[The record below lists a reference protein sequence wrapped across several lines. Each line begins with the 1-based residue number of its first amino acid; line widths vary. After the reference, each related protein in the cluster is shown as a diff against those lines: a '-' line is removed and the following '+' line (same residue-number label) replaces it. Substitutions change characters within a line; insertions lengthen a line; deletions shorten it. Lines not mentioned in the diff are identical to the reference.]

1 MTDAK
6 TQIEA
11 EITRLRDQQKQV
23 LKLLEDIK
31 DIIEFRTVYQRWDT
45 QSLKIVQTLAP
56 DKYDEF
62 VGYFSNNPNRKLLDA
77 CIQEYVRNM
86 GQAKDAYTE
95 ELPFDPHELA
105 RIRFLKQLQ
114 VLDELSYQI
123 ESVLADAEEHLFA
136 ELQEKELEAARI
148 LQPIDLRA
156 AGALAGVVLE
166 RHLQKLSLKHGLTV
180 TKQETTIRELNDPL
194 KLANA
199 YDFHTW
205 RKIQWLGDLRNLC
218 SPQRNGSPTK
228 KQIEDLI
235 SGVSTVIKSVF

>member
-11 EITRLRDQQKQV
+11 EISRLRDQQKQV

-77 CIQEYVRNM
+77 CIQEYVRSM

-95 ELPFDPHELA
+95 ELPFDPHRA
-105 RIRFLKQLQ
+105 RPDSISETASGPGR
-114 VLDELSYQI
+114 
-123 ESVLADAEEHLFA
+123 
-136 ELQEKELEAARI
+136 
-148 LQPIDLRA
+148 
-156 AGALAGVVLE
+156 VVLP
-166 RHLQKLSLKHGLTV
+166 
-180 TKQETTIRELNDPL
+180 D
-194 KLANA
+194 
-199 YDFHTW
+199 
-205 RKIQWLGDLRNLC
+205 
-218 SPQRNGSPTK
+218 
-228 KQIEDLI
+228 
-235 SGVSTVIKSVF
+235 

>member
-11 EITRLRDQQKQV
+11 EIARLLDQQKQI
-23 LKLLEDIK
+23 LKSLEDIK
-31 DIIEFRTVYQRWDT
+31 DIITFRTVYQRWDT

-62 VGYFSNNPNRKLLDA
+62 VNYFLNNPNRKLLDA
-77 CIQEYVRNM
+77 CIQEYVRGT
-86 GQAKDAYTE
+86 GQAKDAYTD
-95 ELPFDPHELA
+95 ELPFDPQELA

-114 VLDELSYQI
+114 VMDELSYQI

-136 ELQEKELEAARI
+136 ELQEKELEAARA
-148 LQPIDLRA
+148 LQPINLRA

-166 RHLQKLSLKHGLTV
+166 RYLQKLALKHGV
-180 TKQETTIRELNDPL
+180 TIAKKEIAIRDLNDPL

-205 RKIQWLGDLRNLC
+205 RRIQLLGDLRNLC
-218 SPQRNGSPTK
+218 SPHRNGSPTK
-228 KQIEDLI
+228 EQIEDLI
-235 SGVSTVIKSVF
+235 SGVSTVTKSVF